1 MNTKNIFNGITHNWI
16 VHIPSAQTKH
26 SIFADPLPYPANMAT
41 LWSSNVGRTIISR
54 ALANNKPIQ
63 SSRTADV
70 GGRPDVRRVHECP
83 PSKQP
88 KLSESALIRTFAEHQ
103 RSVLYRL
110 LVGRS
115 ANKVCRMDTLLRTLS
130 DYYSAV
136 RRIAF
141 NLLLASNRPH
151 GDINSTL
158 RRP

>member
-1 MNTKNIFNGITHNWI
+1 MNSWI
-16 VHIPSAQTKH
+16 SRKKIKKD
-26 SIFADPLPYPANMAT
+26 IYPANMAT